1 MKRKEYEKLL
11 DKIEEANLVYGGW
24 VLEYADY
31 DEVRQPLSSKE
42 AKVEMDKAKKI
53 LDGYKAELEDI
64 LTIDME
70 TFAKDILEYI
80 NETHEK
86 EYEIMKYDI
95 DDSKLWVARPKGKRI
110 MDTKELVFDLE
121 DVYVLGKDN
130 TKILP
135 YQAIQIGPNIFPT
148 MCSFDNKYIDAY
160 FVMLGGI
167 RVRYNKFIDFMN
179 EYEDKLVETYIPK
192 KNNKR

>member
-86 EYEIMKYDI
+86 EYEMRQYNIKGEKI
-95 DDSKLWVARPKGKRI
+95 WVAKPVGKII
-110 MDTKELVFDLE
+110 MDTDELIDELE
-121 DVYVLGKDN
+121 DTYVIGKGN
-130 TKILP
+130 KKILP
-135 YQAIQIGPNIFPT
+135 LQYFKIGDIVFPT
-148 MCSFDNKYIDAY
+148 MHVNNKCFDAY
-160 FVMLGGI
+160 LTILGLN
-167 RVRYNKFIDFMN
+167 RFRYNKFDDFMDK
-179 EYEDKLVETYIPK
+179 YEDKLVEAYIPK
-192 KNNKR
+192 KKNKR